1 MRGMLKRARKLQNL
15 HGAQALVRKRIII
28 IIIQTRPMRG
38 VLKRVCNMLNMRSAQ
53 ALTQKRIVR
62 APQKR
67 AEKTLHGH
75 A

>member
-1 MRGMLKRARKLQNL
+1 
-15 HGAQALVRKRIII
+15 
-28 IIIQTRPMRG
+28 MRG
-38 VLKRVCNMLNMRSAQ
+38 VLKRVCNMLNVRSAQ

-75 A
+75 ANNNTNNNNNSNLAHARNA